1 MDLTD
6 THRTIMEAT
15 GHLLVTGGP
24 GSGKTTISI
33 IKAASIAEHQLCPGQ
48 NALFLSFARA
58 TVSRV
63 MEAIE
68 REHEIL
74 PEFKKKI
81 LVETY
86 HAFFWRILKTHGYLI
101 GLPRRLS
108 ILLPPDEAIA
118 LSAIRNE
125 YGAESKIDQIK
136 KDEKRRREIKEQ
148 QRLAFE
154 EDRVCFSLFADFAG
168 RILHGSR
175 RIRELVSL
183 MYPFV
188 ILDEFQDTIAD
199 QWQVV
204 QAIGKNSHI
213 LALAD
218 PEQRIYDW
226 LGADPERLAHFRSEF
241 DPVNIDLGADN
252 HRSRGTDI
260 CLFGDHILTGQFR
273 DYPYNG
279 VDLILYDSNPNQAM
293 IELMACT
300 LRSRQR
306 LIQAGRRD
314 WSLAI
319 LVATKRMTRFVSDT
333 FRSPPADL
341 EEIPH
346 SAAVDM
352 EGPIL
357 SAKIIA
363 FLMQPGMTEF
373 HFPKFVEL
381 LCGFF
386 RGKGGERP
394 SKTDLKKADAIQK
407 AYEDYIARSAR
418 GQCIRG
424 NSQLIK
430 IIEIYRQA
438 RSIEC
443 TGNPETDWRA
453 IQGILKHGSCAQL
466 KDIAEEVRNVRLLD
480 RGVQLRQ
487 ELAQNWR
494 DNGAY
499 RNSLEIIERIFIQDH
514 FAMTHRPET
523 GVVIM
528 NMHKAKGKQF
538 DEVIIFDGWPQIT
551 WGKIVANRDRIVRS
565 NSRECNSESTRQ
577 NFRVS
582 VTRGRIFTTI
592 LTPRQNPCILLPQQ

>member
-1 MDLTD
+1 MNLTD
-6 THRTIMEAT
+6 IHKPIMESN

-33 IKAASIAEHQLCPGQ
+33 IKAASIAEHQLRPGQ
-48 NALFLSFARA
+48 NVLFLSFARA

-68 REHEIL
+68 LEHQIL
-74 PEFKKKI
+74 SEFKKRI
-81 LVETY
+81 FIETY
-86 HAFFWRILKTHGYLI
+86 HAFFWRILRTHGYLI

-108 ILLPPDEAIA
+108 ILLPQDEAIM

-125 YGAESKIDQIK
+125 YNAESMLDQIERDK
-136 KDEKRRREIKEQ
+136 KQRREREEQ

-154 EDRVCFSLFADFAG
+154 EGRVCFDLFARLAR
-168 RILHGSR
+168 RILHGSQR
-175 RIRELVSL
+175 VRELVSL

-204 QAIGKNSHI
+204 QAIGENSHM

-226 LGADPERLAHFRSEF
+226 LGADPGRLTHFRSKF
-241 DPVNIDLGADN
+241 DPVDIDLGADN
-252 HRSRGTDI
+252 HRNGGTDI
-260 CLFGDHILTGQFR
+260 RLFGDHILTGQFR
-273 DYPYNG
+273 DDPYSG
-279 VDLILYDSNPNQAM
+279 VERILYESNLNQAM
-293 IELMACT
+293 TKLVTCT
-300 LRSRQR
+300 LRSKQR
-306 LIQAGRRD
+306 LMQAGRRD

-341 EEIPH
+341 VEIPH

-357 SAKIIA
+357 SAKVIA
-363 FLMQPGMTEF
+363 FLMQPGMKEI

-407 AYEDYIARSAR
+407 AYEDYIARSAS

-424 NSQLIK
+424 NSLLINVL
-430 IIEIYRQA
+430 EVYRQA

-443 TGNPETDWRA
+443 TGNPETDWRT
-453 IQGILKHGSCAQL
+453 IRGILEQGSCARL
-466 KDIAEEVRNVRLLD
+466 KVVAEEVRNVRLLD

-499 RNSLEIIERIFIQDH
+499 RNSLEIIERTFIQDH
-514 FAMTHRPET
+514 FAMAHRPET
-523 GVVIM
+523 GVIVM

-538 DEVIIFDGWPQIT
+538 DEVIIFDGWPRVAQR
-551 WGKIVANRDRIVRS
+551 KIMANPDRIVRS
-565 NSRECNSESTRQ
+565 NSHEYDTESTRQ

-582 VTRGRIFTTI
+582 VTRGKIFTTI
-592 LTPRQNPCILLPQQ
+592 LTPRQDPCILLPKQ

>member
-1 MDLTD
+1 
-6 THRTIMEAT
+6 MEAN

-33 IKAASIAEHQLCPGQ
+33 IKAASIAEHQLRPGQ
-48 NALFLSFARA
+48 NVLFLSFARA

-63 MEAIE
+63 IEAIE
-68 REHEIL
+68 REHQIL
-74 PEFKKKI
+74 PEIKKRVLI
-81 LVETY
+81 ETY
-86 HAFFWRILKTHGYLI
+86 HAFFWRILKAHGYLI

-108 ILLPPDEAIA
+108 ILLPQDEAIM
-118 LSAIRNE
+118 LSAIRNQ
-125 YGAESKIDQIK
+125 YRAESNLNEIER
-136 KDEKRRREIKEQ
+136 DEKRQREKKEK

-154 EDRVCFSLFADFAG
+154 EGRVCFDLFARLAG
-168 RILHGSR
+168 RILHGSQR
-175 RIRELVSL
+175 VRELVSL

-188 ILDEFQDTIAD
+188 ILDEFQDTNTE
-199 QWQVV
+199 QWRII
-204 QAIGKNSHI
+204 QAIGKNSNM

-226 LGADPERLAHFRSEF
+226 LGADPERLTHFRSEF
-241 DPVNIDLGADN
+241 KPVDIDLGTQN
-252 HRSRGTDI
+252 HRSGGTDI
-260 CLFGDHILTGQFR
+260 RLFGDHVLTTRFR
-273 DYPYNG
+273 EAPYRG
-279 VDLILYDSNPNQAM
+279 IEIDFYEVSFKQVITKLQAM
-293 IELMACT
+293 TKLVTCT
-300 LRSRQR
+300 LQSKQR
-306 LIQAGRRD
+306 LAETGRCD

-319 LVATKRMTRFVSDT
+319 LVATKQMTRLVSDT
-333 FRSPPADL
+333 FRSPPTDL
-341 EEIPH
+341 VEIPH

-357 SAKIIA
+357 SAKVIA
-363 FLMQPGMTEF
+363 FLMQPGMKEI

-394 SKTDLKKADAIQK
+394 SKADLKKADAIQK
-407 AYEDYIARSAR
+407 AYEDYIVRSAG

-430 IIEIYRQA
+430 VIEVYHQA

-443 TGNPETDWRA
+443 TGNPDTDWRA
-453 IQGILKHGSCAQL
+453 IRSVLEQGSCAPL
-466 KDIAEEVRNVRLLD
+466 KVIAEEVRNVRLLD

-487 ELAQNWR
+487 ELSQNWR
-494 DNGAY
+494 DNSAY
-499 RNSLEIIERIFIQDH
+499 RNSLEIIERTFIQDH

-523 GVVIM
+523 GIVIM

-538 DEVIIFDGWPQIT
+538 DEVIIFDGWPQINR
-551 WGKIVANRDRIVRS
+551 GKIVANRNRIVRS

-582 VTRGRIFTTI
+582 VTRGKTFTTI
-592 LTPRQNPCILLPQQ
+592 LTPRQDPCILLP